1 MGLLDFLSK
10 RPSVDPLSE
19 QKSQLTSS
27 NARGLSCPFFF
38 FFLYTIHKVNKPLC
52 RHLIAL
58 IGIIASR
65 ESGTRTPDPSQR
77 LLKPRLLAI
86 SSETRP
92 RTNPKDSGST
102 KPQLQLNATGRN
114 PKESIA
120 GLLLDAVPKIGD
132 RERPKSRSDVER
144 LTPMSLNFPILR
156 RRSSAF
162 VDILDAQ
169 GELKPLDFKSRIQA
183 SGVRDYGE
191 DVADRNMVE
200 SLPSPRAVHSSL
212 AGSTIPY
219 RPRGSTSTASS
230 SKHMYKVPVVPDRSR
245 VNYTSIMEP
254 NDRPSSQQASIR
266 SRPRSRGRLSPAAEG
281 FDNIMNF
288 DANDL
293 HDYRPRSKMSYGQI
307 SVTGS
312 RASTPQQAPKTADGR
327 YMQDESNTLYP
338 ELRSA
343 SPPGV
348 PRYKPRQYSLPSG
361 KLLSSHLPG
370 SVRSA
375 RETLNNSL
383 LPPHSDRSKALYQQ
397 RCKTPTSP
405 NQLHSFRHRVENDW
419 SRFNRYAGEHLQPA
433 ASAWENASPS
443 PSEYAPSFSFGS
455 TGNLQIDDAD
465 KQPSVRTFGRR
476 GSISSFAP
484 SDYSSPQLT
493 GGRSIRTADTSV
505 DIPHNS
511 LFHDMT
517 FVGGSSRNLRS
528 RGGDSYVAPDRT
540 GPEEDSCG
548 ESIFISPA
556 TPLEEQPPF
565 SPLSPNHR
573 RGDLSVSSYEA
584 ISVSDSDADSFPN
597 EHRRTGLDGEALL
610 FRDQGFGDGGKSL
623 PGLFNNPESLSKPKW
638 PEMPVTPTDV
648 SEMGDDEAS
657 VIGLA
662 LTVPEARQNASKPFT
677 QRERLLALG
686 YDYDSD
692 SDAEASMD
700 SDEFPEERALK
711 LLSTLVMGRT
721 SAASQ
726 SKEGPQLDMK
736 TIAKLRKDIK
746 KRKRLDP
753 SSSRRGSKFSSRE
766 NSEVDTTTK

>member
-10 RPSVDPLSE
+10 RPSVDTSSE
-19 QKSQLTSS
+19 QKSQTTSS
-27 NARGLSCPFFF
+27 HARG
-38 FFLYTIHKVNKPLC
+38 V
-52 RHLIAL
+52 
-58 IGIIASR
+58 IASR
-65 ESGTRTPDPSQR
+65 ENGTRTPDPSQR
-77 LLKPRLLAI
+77 LLKPRLVGI
-86 SSETRP
+86 SEARP

-102 KPQLQLNATGRN
+102 KPQLQLNAAGRN

-120 GLLLDAVPKIGD
+120 SLSLDPVPKIGD
-132 RERPKSRSDVER
+132 GERSKSRNDIER
-144 LTPMSLNFPILR
+144 LTPLSLNFPLPR
-156 RRSSAF
+156 RCSSAF

-169 GELKPLDFKSRIQA
+169 GELKPSDFRSRIQA
-183 SGVRDYGE
+183 SGTRDYGE

-200 SLPSPRAVHSSL
+200 SLPSPRTRAVHSSL
-212 AGSTIPY
+212 AGSTLPY
-219 RPRGSTSTASS
+219 RPRGSASTASS
-230 SKHMYKVPVVPDRSR
+230 SKHMYKVPAAPDRSR
-245 VNYTSIMEP
+245 VNSISII
-254 NDRPSSQQASIR
+254 DSDGRPSSQQGSVKSR
-266 SRPRSRGRLSPAAEG
+266 SRSRGKISPAKENFG
-281 FDNIMNF
+281 QIMSFDT
-288 DANDL
+288 DDL
-293 HDYRPRSKMSYGQI
+293 HDYRPRSNMSYGQI
-307 SVTGS
+307 SVTSS

-327 YMQDESNTLYP
+327 YMRDESNTLYP
-338 ELRSA
+338 ELLSA

-348 PRYKPRQYSLPSG
+348 PRYKSRQYSLPSG
-361 KLLSSHLPG
+361 KFLSGPLPG

-383 LPPHSDRSKALYQQ
+383 LLPHSDRSRQLYQQ

-405 NQLHSFRHRVENDW
+405 NQLHSFRHRVDNDW

-433 ASAWENASPS
+433 ASVWENTSSS

-465 KQPSVRTFGRR
+465 RQPSVRTFGRR
-476 GSISSFAP
+476 GSISSFAQ
-484 SDYSSPQLT
+484 SDYSSQQLT
-493 GGRSIRTADTSV
+493 GGRSIRTADTSI

-511 LFHDMT
+511 LFHEMT
-517 FVGGSSRNLRS
+517 FAGGSSRNLRS
-528 RGGDSYVAPDRT
+528 RGGESHVAPDRI

-556 TPLEEQPPF
+556 TPSEEQPNF
-565 SPLSPNHR
+565 NALSPNHH
-573 RGDLSVSSYEA
+573 RGGLSVSSYEA
-584 ISVSDSDADSFPN
+584 TSTSDSDADSFRN
-597 EHRRTGLDGEALL
+597 EHRRTGRDGEALL
-610 FRDQGFGDGGKSL
+610 FSDQGFGDRGKSL
-623 PGLFNNPESLSKPKW
+623 PGLFNDPESLSTPKW

-648 SEMGDDEAS
+648 SEMGDDESS

-662 LTVPEARQNASKPFT
+662 LTLPEPRQNASRPFT

-686 YDYDSD
+686 YDYDSE
-692 SDAEASMD
+692 SDAEDSLE

-721 SAASQ
+721 STASQ
-726 SKEGPQLDMK
+726 SKERQQVDMK

-766 NSEVDTTTK
+766 NSEVETTTK